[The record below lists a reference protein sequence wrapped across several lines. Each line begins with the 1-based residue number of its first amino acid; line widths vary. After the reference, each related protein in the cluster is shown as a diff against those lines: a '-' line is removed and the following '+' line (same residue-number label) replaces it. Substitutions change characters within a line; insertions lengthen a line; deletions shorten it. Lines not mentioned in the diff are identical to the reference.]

1 MQVEILKELKT
12 FTIPERL
19 AIVEAALR
27 LIREDL
33 QQVGKPIT
41 RTERKRQLDAAA
53 EALLQ
58 DYAAGSELTIFTAL
72 DRGNFLARR
81 CKRSLKHWQLCCV
94 PSYNRISSL

>member
-1 MQVEILKELKT
+1 MQVEILEELKT

-33 QQVGKPIT
+33 QQLGQPIT
-41 RTERKRQLDAAA
+41 RTERKCQLAAAA

-58 DYAAGSELTIFTAL
+58 DYSAGGELTIFTTL
-72 DRGNFLARR
+72 DSEDSCA
-81 CKRSLKHWQLCCV
+81 
-94 PSYNRISSL
+94 

>member
-33 QQVGKPIT
+33 QQAGEPLT
-41 RTERKRQLDAAA
+41 RTERKRRLAAAA

-58 DYAAGSELTIFTAL
+58 DYAAGGELTIFTAL
-72 DRGNFLARR
+72 DSEDFYAQG
-81 CKRSLKHWQLCCV
+81 
-94 PSYNRISSL
+94 